1 MWPWSEFA
9 RTLGNETQPE
19 MITAGNRIFIVG
31 ASGHG
36 LVAADAARRA
46 GWEVVGF
53 LDSFKPTGQVVR
65 GIPILGHPDNLA
77 DLLKAHEVHRL
88 FLGISDNWTRQQMAA
103 RLRAAVPA
111 FELTSIVH
119 PQSVVATDV
128 VLGQGTLVL
137 AGAIINSGCL
147 IAENCIINTKASL
160 DHDGEMRAC
169 ASLLPGVTTGGNCV
183 IGECACVCVGAT
195 LSHKISVG
203 DHTVVGAGAVVLHDV
218 PPCSLAYGVPAR
230 VVRSRQPG
238 ERHF

>member
-1 MWPWSEFA
+1 M
-9 RTLGNETQPE
+9 RGNESLPDMKTTE
-19 MITAGNRIFIVG
+19 NRIFIVG

-36 LVAADAARRA
+36 LVAADAARHA
-46 GWEVVGF
+46 GREVVGF

-77 DLLKAHEVHRL
+77 DLLKRHDVRRL
-88 FLGISDNWTRQQMAA
+88 FLGISDNWTRQQVAA
-103 RLRAAVPA
+103 KLRAAVPD
-111 FELTSIVH
+111 FELTSIIH

-128 VLGQGTLVL
+128 VLGPGTLVL
-137 AGAIINSGCL
+137 AGAIINTGCL
-147 IAENCIINTKASL
+147 IAENCIVNTKASL
-160 DHDGEMRAC
+160 DHDGEMRSC

-195 LSHKISVG
+195 LSHKVTIG
-203 DHTVVGAGAVVLHDV
+203 DHAVVGAGAVVLHDV